1 MNFPEVKSNIIL
13 RILLIL
19 CIFLVIS
26 IYFIYRPKSW
36 PAGTEVSGCAA
47 SLVMLIITLLLL
59 WRLKDRTIDESQKKN
74 VSAGICFGLLWTVE
88 IGINN
93 LIHPGLPLRDI
104 IDDTFWAI
112 IALLIFVTAATD
124 AYRSD
129 RFLSGLLSGFWSGF
143 SSGAVA
149 CLTALMLIA
158 FGMKYIIT
166 DPLNIREWND
176 LKATADSSSMAV
188 YFAYQ
193 TFAGAIMHLFV
204 LGIFMGL
211 FLGTIGGLAGKAMK
225 IILIRSDKN

>member
-1 MNFPEVKSNIIL
+1 MNFPEVKSNNIL
-13 RILLIL
+13 RILIIL
-19 CIFLVIS
+19 CNGLVIS

-36 PAGTEVSGCAA
+36 PAGTEASGCAA
-47 SLVMLIITLLLL
+47 SLVMLTITILLL
-59 WRLKDRTIDESQKKN
+59 WRLKERTIDESQKKN
-74 VSAGICFGLLWTVE
+74 VSAGICFGLLWTAE

-112 IALLIFVTAATD
+112 IALLIFFTSVKD
-124 AYRSD
+124 AYRDD

-149 CLTALMLIA
+149 CLTALTLIV

-176 LKATADSSSMAV
+176 LKSTADSASMNV

-193 TFAGAIMHLFV
+193 TFAGAIMHLIV
-204 LGIFMGL
+204 LGIIMGL
-211 FLGTIGGLAGKAMK
+211 FLGAIGGLSGKAMK
-225 IILIRSDKN
+225 KIKKLS